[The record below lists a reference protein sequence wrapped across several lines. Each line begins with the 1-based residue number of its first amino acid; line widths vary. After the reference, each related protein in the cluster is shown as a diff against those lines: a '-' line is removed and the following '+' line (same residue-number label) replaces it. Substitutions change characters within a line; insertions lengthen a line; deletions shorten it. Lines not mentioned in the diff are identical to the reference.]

1 MTTSGASVWTLTGTQ
16 LIKAALL
23 KLRVI
28 DPTQTIDST
37 TVNDCTVALNAMLT
51 AWQLDGVDIW
61 LDQEI
66 VVYMDAN
73 AEYYDLGPSGDEAA
87 ELRDSVMTQLAND
100 AAANETELTVDSIT
114 GFAANDNVGIILDD
128 NTIYWD
134 TANGAPA
141 NTEITIETGLS
152 GASSTD
158 NYVFGYTSAITRPI
172 IISEAR
178 VRNTAN
184 DDTPLKVITDRNEFM
199 RHTDKTSTGEVQEVY
214 YDPLY
219 PNGRLYVW
227 PICGND
233 SITDRIILSTKRRIY
248 DTDDP
253 ANDTMDLPDDV
264 LNAVIWNLADELQ
277 PNYGLNFQNITQRAV
292 AYYSLIRRVYK
303 QKGSIYLRP

>member
-1 MTTSGASVWTLTGTQ
+1 MTTSGVANWTLTGSQ

-23 KLRVI
+23 KLRAI
-28 DPTQTIDST
+28 DPMQSIDSMT
-37 TVNDCTVALNAMLT
+37 LADCTVSLNAMLT

-66 VVYMDAN
+66 VVFMDAN
-73 AEYYDLGPSGDEAA
+73 AEYYNLGPSGDEAT
-87 ELRDSVMTQLAND
+87 ELRGLVITQLAND
-100 AAANETELTVDSIT
+100 AAANDTELTVDSIT
-114 GFAANDNVGIILDD
+114 GFANDDNVGIILDD
-128 NTIYWD
+128 NTIHWD

-141 NTEITIETGLS
+141 NTEITVDTGIPS
-152 GASSTD
+152 AASTD
-158 NYVFGYTSAITRPI
+158 NYVFGYTNSITRPV

-178 VRNTAN
+178 VRNTDN
-184 DDTPLKVITDRNEFM
+184 DDTPLKVVSSRDEFM
-199 RHTDKTSTGEVQEVY
+199 RHTDKTATGEVQEVY

-253 ANDTMDLPDDV
+253 ANDTMDLPDDI
-264 LNAVIWNLADELQ
+264 LNAIIWNLADELQ
-277 PNYGLNFQNITQRAV
+277 PNYGTNFQNITQRAV
-292 AYYSLIRRVYK
+292 AYYSLIRRVYR